1 MSGGNA
7 LPDVMVIGQRITMRR
22 CRCLALVVAAALAPA
37 RAAQAGYPTQSPSKQ
52 DDQCGDEKYCC
63 DSIDISN
70 FETFYKVRDVS
81 GDSYCCSRRCSYVN
95 SQDYYLQYISAGGGQ
110 YYMTTDEPCFTSGS
124 LAYISTVTDDE
135 LEAYCEL
142 NQPSP
147 QPTQVPTQVPTQAP
161 SIRVAVA
168 AWNSDPSA
176 AAATYG
182 DISTWDTS
190 SVTDMSGMFWS
201 ASSFNEAIG
210 AWDTSSVTSMSG
222 MFWSASAF
230 DQDIGAWNTA
240 SVTDM
245 SNMFG
250 EASAFDQDIGAW
262 DTSSV
267 TDMSGM
273 FYSTDAFDQDIG
285 AWNTASAAD
294 MSSMFDFA
302 SAFNQDIGAW
312 NTASVTNMNSMFFS
326 ASAFNQDI
334 GAWDT
339 AAVTDMSSMFDGA
352 SSFDQ
357 DIGAWDTSSVTDME
371 YMFWSAEAFDQDIG
385 AWDMSAVTDM
395 SYMFYFAITF
405 DQDVGAWDTSAV
417 TDMSYMFNDA
427 SAFNQDLGWCTTAA
441 LEDAFVSSGC
451 EATACGVAISDC
463 DAVLYDVVTC
473 GDARARRVSGYVDMS
488 DDECGDNARNDGAA
502 GDYVLTVTCEI
513 EPIANYVPE
522 TDVTHHAMIDLDVE
536 EISAAASSHDFAQAE
551 FEFATS
557 GASKMAAEKWWN
569 IYKNYWGD
577 DDYADTFVRKAFDG
591 GAWASKDNLMR
602 AELVKKGVVHQAVW
616 MYVLHEFEDAI
627 MDWLVHGRRLPQE
640 EWGEAW
646 AFAAAVLPRIHYCS
660 SSVAEV
666 IVDNLSVDASAPM
679 SVNGYEY
686 LKTQVEKT
694 YSCLG
699 VSCADVGE
707 LQASDGTVY
716 DGMWACLYTGASPC
730 SVRVYGSSGCGCEA
744 TPCYEFGDTASQA
757 CCGAGEGYCG
767 EWPRG
772 DYGDGDVYTYYG
784 DTCVGEGDGVPGYDT
799 VRSVR
804 VFSTVDGDYDHP
816 TPFPSLGPFAAACYE
831 PVYGRGCEGYI
842 HMDDAATYGFD
853 SLPMSLE
860 TCAAVVAANDG
871 ACFDGGCCRGG
882 HFFYEDGGYCNCPL
896 DDDCDVEEND
906 NAGGPGQLYLF
917 DSAHFIASTCLA
929 APAPTPWAPAP
940 TPAPTTPAPTTPEPT
955 PAPAAKVAGAMDVSG
970 MTLAEAGAYVDV
982 YEAAVADIYGVDA
995 STVAVAF
1002 RDAAYGSGPTWMW
1015 FYGSEAAAEAAL
1027 GAGHFDWDTASAYC
1041 ADEGGTLCS
1050 YDQICTTDETTP
1062 GMEWDG
1068 DPAMDAF
1075 NTMAAN
1081 YYEFPYTY
1089 YGDCWVPYDDHQY
1102 HWLTTDSGR
1111 RCNAETSDGWHVTGD
1126 GCCPCGHAFLC
1137 CDLARRRLQESIT
1150 VSYTVTYASVF
1161 EADEAATVAYGYT
1174 AADFLAAVQGA
1185 AADAGVAD
1193 AFAAATVDAVAEP
1206 QAFSFAP
1213 APTPYTPQPT
1223 PRPTPRP
1230 TEKEDEDSDG
1240 LVGLAA
1246 VVVVVLGAVGACACC
1261 WRRRRRLRKT
1271 KVLPGERTAAPSK
1284 PVLAASAA
1292 AGAAFALSA
1301 TETDALAELAVAA
1314 RLVRFNKEDAGLLRR
1329 RGFEIAQKLDDVVR
1343 ATAGLPTGRVEAVS
1357 RTVGALAAALKDAGA
1372 FLRKFAEKGAFAK
1385 LCSGT
1390 LDARNFALLDKR
1402 LCDLS
1407 AELGSALD
1415 LQQLALQTQRFQKIE
1430 SLIQLLGQQAV
1441 DANNEAA
1448 ARRAALVCGIE
1459 RGSAVEREELEGLGL
1474 KLDKLAEGVGIVIN
1488 QNAQQAA
1495 LLDEIRRTTLAR
1507 HGAAAGKAL
1516 ARQDKDRALAQ
1527 YEVELDSCE
1536 PEPFARGGQGTV
1548 HRAEFQGD
1556 VVALKRVSLVGSAAA
1571 ARAKLL
1577 KAFATE
1583 LAIMVKLRSPRV
1595 VQVLGVVTTDPT
1607 WLGFVVEYMAGGTLR
1622 ARLDET
1628 RPENGEGA
1636 VVAADEAQKRRWL
1649 GDVALGMQ
1657 YLYARGVEHRDL
1669 KTLNVLLDEARRRCK
1684 VTDFGPSKS
1693 NDLNTAATTMATQQ
1707 GGGAKGTPA
1716 YMAPELLGS
1725 NTFTEKT
1732 DVYAFAILI
1741 WEVLDGGVPWPG
1753 INPMQAR
1760 APRVLGSVAPAPLSP
1775 SPSLG
1780 SSRGARSLA
1789 PLSPLPLLA
1798 EPRDAR
1804 RAPETPAAPQP
1815 TVVPTLAPG
1824 AEQRQLMVE
1833 APPGCAPGMAFRI
1846 AAPDG
1851 TTVQV
1856 AIPEGVQP
1864 GAGSRPVLEP
1874 VVLRL
1879 RLRPGAREAQVDAK

>member
-1 MSGGNA
+1 M
-7 LPDVMVIGQRITMRR
+7 
-22 CRCLALVVAAALAPA
+22 
-37 RAAQAGYPTQSPSKQ
+37 
-52 DDQCGDEKYCC
+52 DD
-63 DSIDISN
+63 S
-70 FETFYKVRDVS
+70 
-81 GDSYCCSRRCSYVN
+81 
-95 SQDYYLQYISAGGGQ
+95 
-110 YYMTTDEPCFTSGS
+110 
-124 LAYISTVTDDE
+124 
-135 LEAYCEL
+135 
-142 NQPSP
+142 
-147 QPTQVPTQVPTQAP
+147 

-285 AWNTASAAD
+285 AWNTASATD

-473 GDARARRVSGYVDMS
+473 GDARRVSGYVDMS

-536 EISAAASSHDFAQAE
+536 EISAAASSTTSPRPSAWADARGNSIKGSGAIRTLQ
-551 FEFATS
+551 EFATS

-602 AELVKKGVVHQAVW
+602 AELVKKGVVHQAFW

-627 MDWLVHGRRLPQE
+627 MDCLSGDIYDNDATRGGDSPHAWDEGWAFYAGSIEGTDGSGSGQMLYQLAEKRCANFGTCADGITGDANVNTEALWYAELGRDKILLGQCNSVVEEFDLIVDQMTIPLIQGLLRSAFKADPANAQGSCTDGDCPK

-699 VSCADVGE
+699 VTCAEVGE
-707 LQASDGTVY
+707 FQAPTEPSTT
-716 DGMWACLYTGASPC
+716 ACGH
-730 SVRVYGSSGCGCEA
+730 
-744 TPCYEFGDTASQA
+744 
-757 CCGAGEGYCG
+757 
-767 EWPRG
+767 G

-816 TPFPSLGPFAAACYE
+816 TPFPSLAVRGACYE
-831 PVYGRGCEGYI
+831 P
-842 HMDDAATYGFD
+842 
-853 SLPMSLE
+853 
-860 TCAAVVAANDG
+860 
-871 ACFDGGCCRGG
+871 
-882 HFFYEDGGYCNCPL
+882 
-896 DDDCDVEEND
+896 
-906 NAGGPGQLYLF
+906 
-917 DSAHFIASTCLA
+917 
-929 APAPTPWAPAP
+929 
-940 TPAPTTPAPTTPEPT
+940 
-955 PAPAAKVAGAMDVSG
+955 VAGAMDVSG

-995 STVAVAF
+995 ST
-1002 RDAAYGSGPTWMW
+1002 RGSRRG
-1015 FYGSEAAAEAAL
+1015 
-1027 GAGHFDWDTASAYC
+1027 GARRGHFDWDTASAYC

-1240 LVGLAA
+1240 LVGL
-1246 VVVVVLGAVGACACC
+1246 
-1261 WRRRRRLRKT
+1261 
-1271 KVLPGERTAAPSK
+1271 
-1284 PVLAASAA
+1284 
-1292 AGAAFALSA
+1292 
-1301 TETDALAELAVAA
+1301 
-1314 RLVRFNKEDAGLLRR
+1314 
-1329 RGFEIAQKLDDVVR
+1329 KLDDVVR

-1357 RTVGALAAALKDAGA
+1357 RTVDALAAALKDAGA

-1415 LQQLALQTQRFQKIE
+1415 LQQLALQTQRFQEIE
-1430 SLIQLLGQQAV
+1430 SLIQLLGQQA
-1441 DANNEAA
+1441 
-1448 ARRAALVCGIE
+1448 
-1459 RGSAVEREELEGLGL
+1459 REELEGLGL

-1548 HRAEFQGD
+1548 HRAEFQ
-1556 VVALKRVSLVGSAAA
+1556 ATPRAAGSP
-1571 ARAKLL
+1571 
-1577 KAFATE
+1577 
-1583 LAIMVKLRSPRV
+1583 S
-1595 VQVLGVVTTDPT
+1595 VLGVVTTDPT

-1622 ARLDET
+1622 SRLDET
-1628 RPENGEGA
+1628 RAEHGEGA
-1636 VVAADEAQKRRWL
+1636 VVAADEAQKRRSRIS
-1649 GDVALGMQ
+1649 G
-1657 YLYARGVEHRDL
+1657 
-1669 KTLNVLLDEARRRCK
+1669 
-1684 VTDFGPSKS
+1684 SKS

-1716 YMAPELLGS
+1716 YMAPELLGA
-1725 NTFTEKT
+1725 NAFTEKT

-1760 APRVLGSVAPAPLSP
+1760 APRRVAETTTSP
-1775 SPSLG
+1775 PVTN
-1780 SSRGARSLA
+1780 GAVR
-1789 PLSPLPLLA
+1789 
-1798 EPRDAR
+1798 AR
-1804 RAPETPAAPQP
+1804 RAARDRGPSRVDP
-1815 TVVPTLAPG
+1815 
-1824 AEQRQLMVE
+1824 
-1833 APPGCAPGMAFRI
+1833 
-1846 AAPDG
+1846 
-1851 TTVQV
+1851 V
-1856 AIPEGVQP
+1856 ARWIR
-1864 GAGSRPVLEP
+1864 A
-1874 VVLRL
+1874 
-1879 RLRPGAREAQVDAK
+1879 

>member
-1 MSGGNA
+1 
-7 LPDVMVIGQRITMRR
+7 
-22 CRCLALVVAAALAPA
+22 
-37 RAAQAGYPTQSPSKQ
+37 
-52 DDQCGDEKYCC
+52 
-63 DSIDISN
+63 
-70 FETFYKVRDVS
+70 
-81 GDSYCCSRRCSYVN
+81 
-95 SQDYYLQYISAGGGQ
+95 
-110 YYMTTDEPCFTSGS
+110 
-124 LAYISTVTDDE
+124 
-135 LEAYCEL
+135 
-142 NQPSP
+142 
-147 QPTQVPTQVPTQAP
+147 
-161 SIRVAVA
+161 
-168 AWNSDPSA
+168 
-176 AAATYG
+176 
-182 DISTWDTS
+182 
-190 SVTDMSGMFWS
+190 
-201 ASSFNEAIG
+201 
-210 AWDTSSVTSMSG
+210 
-222 MFWSASAF
+222 
-230 DQDIGAWNTA
+230 
-240 SVTDM
+240 
-245 SNMFG
+245 
-250 EASAFDQDIGAW
+250 
-262 DTSSV
+262 
-267 TDMSGM
+267 
-273 FYSTDAFDQDIG
+273 
-285 AWNTASAAD
+285 
-294 MSSMFDFA
+294 
-302 SAFNQDIGAW
+302 
-312 NTASVTNMNSMFFS
+312 
-326 ASAFNQDI
+326 
-334 GAWDT
+334 
-339 AAVTDMSSMFDGA
+339 
-352 SSFDQ
+352 
-357 DIGAWDTSSVTDME
+357 
-371 YMFWSAEAFDQDIG
+371 
-385 AWDMSAVTDM
+385 
-395 SYMFYFAITF
+395 
-405 DQDVGAWDTSAV
+405 
-417 TDMSYMFNDA
+417 MSYMFNDA

-473 GDARARRVSGYVDMS
+473 GDARAGSTSDAAHWRSGGDAPDVFFVVEPATTKRYGFSTCGSSYDTLLYLYEVGTNDDGSGCLVDGAPYAGLASTYVHRWDDEGADACSDDNAHREHVEVTLEEGATYVLQVSGYVDMS

-551 FEFATS
+551 FVYSNGGGGLCSPADVTTTDATDSCYGKEAWADARGNSIKGSGAIRTLQEFATS

-627 MDWLVHGRRLPQE
+627 MDCLSGDIYDNDATRGGDSPHAWDEGWAFYAGSIEGTDGSGSGQMLYQLAEKRCVNFGTCADGITGDANVNTEALWYAELGRDKILLGQCNSVVEEFDLIVDQMTIPLIQGLLRSAFKADPANAQGSCTDGDCPK

-694 YSCLG
+694 YECLG

-767 EWPRG
+767 EYHGDAWQPICDNSDVFRLTRDGCGIQVATG

-1240 LVGLAA
+1240 LVGLVV

-1301 TETDALAELAVAA
+1301 TETDVLGPLAAALTGLSAAAPPPLNCCLYPFTQALAELAVAA

-1684 VTDFGPSKS
+1684 VTDFGLSKS

-1753 INPMQAR
+1753 INPMQIGMKVLVQKAR
-1760 APRVLGSVAPAPLSP
+1760 PPVPEDAPPDLVALMTRCWADDPAARPTFDACRSWLAEQDAFSPQASFGALAPQASLGSVAPAPLSP
-1775 SPSLG
+1775 SPSLEE
-1780 SSRGARSLA
+1780 
-1789 PLSPLPLLA
+1789 LLETPA
-1798 EPRDAR
+1798 EL
-1804 RAPETPAAPQP
+1804 PETPAAPQP

-1864 GAGSRPVLEP
+1864 GSRFLV
-1874 VVLRL
+1874 RY
-1879 RLRPGAREAQVDAK
+1879 